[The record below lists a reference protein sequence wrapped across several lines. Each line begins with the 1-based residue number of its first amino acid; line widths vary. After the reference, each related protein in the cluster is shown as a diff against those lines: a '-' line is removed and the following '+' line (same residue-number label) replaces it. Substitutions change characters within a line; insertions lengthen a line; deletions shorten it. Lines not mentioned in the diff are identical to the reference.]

1 MRENSAPVLQQNW
14 SGLSGRAGVTQPSR
28 REHLD
33 SNDSSDSNDSISLLF
48 LVPDNSFG
56 NLTKFHQ
63 QLVHFVVNIA
73 V

>member
-1 MRENSAPVLQQNW
+1 M
-14 SGLSGRAGVTQPSR
+14 TQPSR
-28 REHLD
+28 GEHLD
-33 SNDSSDSNDSISLLF
+33 SNDSSDSISLLF

-63 QLVHFVVNIA
+63 QLVHSVVNIA

>member
-1 MRENSAPVLQQNW
+1 MEHAGIILQQNW

-33 SNDSSDSNDSISLLF
+33 SNDSNDSISLLF
-48 LVPDNSFG
+48 LVLDNSFG

-63 QLVHFVVNIA
+63 QLVYFV
-73 V
+73 